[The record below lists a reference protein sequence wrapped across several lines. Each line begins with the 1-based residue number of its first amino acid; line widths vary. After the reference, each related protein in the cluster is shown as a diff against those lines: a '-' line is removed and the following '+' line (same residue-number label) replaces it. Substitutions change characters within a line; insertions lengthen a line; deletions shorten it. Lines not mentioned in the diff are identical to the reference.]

1 MLYADGCRVFFPELF
16 VHKSLP
22 CQHQGGGEGN
32 STCKD
37 TQKWPYLQEIVS
49 NLPMHIRI
57 AHLRWST
64 SRVPTVIHMMLA
76 HEDRVWIL
84 VICNLTSVK
93 NEAKNEVPEFSA
105 LICLSS
111 VVIVRFCV
119 VFDSI
124 GAQLDIAEALEVV
137 DTVPDIVFTEP
148 PSLEG
153 EKTTVALHS
162 CFCIPEPYANR
173 GSTVSCAILM
183 YTSI

>member
-1 MLYADGCRVFFPELF
+1 MDVESSFLNCLYTNLYHVSIRVVEREI
-16 VHKSLP
+16 VHARTHKNDS
-22 CQHQGGGEGN
+22 
-32 STCKD
+32 
-37 TQKWPYLQEIVS
+37 YLHEIVS

-111 VVIVRFCV
+111 VVIVLFCV

-124 GAQLDIAEALEVV
+124 GAQLDRAEALEVV
-137 DTVPDIVFTEP
+137 ETVPDIVSTEP

-153 EKTTVALHS
+153 EKTIVALHS

-173 GSTVSCAILM
+173 GSTLSCAILM